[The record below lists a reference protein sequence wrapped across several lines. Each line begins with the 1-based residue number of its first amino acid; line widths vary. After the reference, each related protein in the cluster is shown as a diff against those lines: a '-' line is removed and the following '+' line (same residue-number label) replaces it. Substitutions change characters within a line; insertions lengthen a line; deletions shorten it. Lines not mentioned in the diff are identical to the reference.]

1 MGLVDMFIK
10 TKEILEASES
20 ALLGFS
26 INRSLL
32 KPVQRFFVYPLVYLK
47 IGFGDFTKPMAV
59 WSFCSFAALVVLA
72 LFSSKIEMPRE
83 IFLILTNICIWGV
96 LLLTTF
102 LTPSTYAFYGATEVS
117 VNKIVDILDENGVKS
132 ESDIEL
138 LESNLEK
145 VEKRIEAR
153 VKFYKWIIGAFWGLY
168 LLAFNFQL
176 RFLSLSDKP
185 IDGTFLKS
193 SFEGFL
199 YVILFTVFA
208 LLAMISY
215 KRASNMLIANLQ
227 FACVEQKSR
236 QPAA

>member
-1 MGLVDMFIK
+1 MFIK

-32 KPVQRFFVYPLVYLK
+32 KPVQRLFVYPLVYLK
-47 IGFGDFTKPMAV
+47 LGFGDFTKPMAV
-59 WSFCSFAALVVLA
+59 WSFTSFAFMVLLA
-72 LFSSKIEMPRE
+72 LFSSSMEMPQE
-83 IFLILTNICIWGV
+83 IFLILFNICIWGI
-96 LLLTTF
+96 LLLTIF
-102 LTPSTYAFYGATEVS
+102 STPSTYAFYGATEAS
-117 VNKIVDILDENGVKS
+117 VNKIVDILDENGVQS

-145 VEKRIEAR
+145 VEQRIEAK

-168 LLAFNFQL
+168 LLSLNFQL
-176 RFLSLSDKP
+176 RFLSLSGKK
-185 IDGTFLKS
+185 IDDTLLNSG
-193 SFEGFL
+193 FEEFL
-199 YVILFTVFA
+199 YVVLFTVFA

-227 FACVEQKSR
+227 YACVEQKAR
-236 QPAA
+236 HPAA

>member
-1 MGLVDMFIK
+1 MFIK

-32 KPVQRFFVYPLVYLK
+32 KPVQRLFVYPLVYLK
-47 IGFGDFTKPMAV
+47 LGFGDFTKPMAV
-59 WSFCSFAALVVLA
+59 WSFTSFALMVLLA
-72 LFSSKIEMPRE
+72 LFSSSMEMPQE
-83 IFLILTNICIWGV
+83 IFLILFNICIWGI
-96 LLLTTF
+96 LLLTIF
-102 LTPSTYAFYGATEVS
+102 STPSTYAFYGATEAS
-117 VNKIVDILDENGVKS
+117 VNKIVDILDENGVQS

-145 VEKRIEAR
+145 VEQRIDAK

-168 LLAFNFQL
+168 LLSLNFQL
-176 RFLSLSDKP
+176 RFLSLSGKK
-185 IDGTFLKS
+185 IDDTLLNSG
-193 SFEGFL
+193 FEEFL
-199 YVILFTVFA
+199 YVVLFTVFA

-227 FACVEQKSR
+227 YACVEQKAR
-236 QPAA
+236 HPAA

>member
-1 MGLVDMFIK
+1 MFIK

-20 ALLGFS
+20 SLLGFS

-32 KPVQRFFVYPLVYLK
+32 KPVQRLFIYPLVYLK
-47 IGFGDFTKPMAV
+47 VGFGDFTKPIVV
-59 WSFCSFAALVVLA
+59 WSFTSFALMGLLT
-72 LFSSKIEMPRE
+72 LFSSSMEMPQE
-83 IFLILTNICIWGV
+83 IFLILFNICIWGI

-102 LTPSTYAFYGATEVS
+102 STPSSYAFYGATEAS
-117 VNKIVDILDENGVKS
+117 VNKIVDIFDKNGVQN

-145 VEKRIEAR
+145 IEQRIDAR
-153 VKFYKWIIGAFWGLY
+153 VKFYKWIIGSFWGLY
-168 LLAFNFQL
+168 LLIFSFQL
-176 RFLSLSDKP
+176 RFLSLSGKK
-185 IDGTFLKS
+185 IDDNFLNN
-193 SFEGFL
+193 SFEEFL

-227 FACVEQKSR
+227 YACIEQKAR
-236 QPAA
+236 HPAA